1 MSHCTKKDSY
11 EECELNILRHAV
23 DIAEEKQKIKGRN
36 DKEVTDIMNVVE
48 NFLRKRKLICYGGTA
63 INNILPS
70 EDQFYD
76 YSVELP
82 DYDFYSPNALKDTK
96 DLANIYVKEGFED
109 VQAKAGVHHGTY
121 KVFVKN
127 IPVADVSQ
135 LDPKLFKYI
144 YRDAKQFNG
153 IKYCPPNFLR
163 MAMYLELSRPFGDV
177 SRWEKVLKRLTLL
190 NKHYP
195 LQVDNCFDQVFKRE
209 FKADDKKTLNIYAIV
224 RDSFLDQGLVF
235 FGGHAINLYK
245 NHMGKSYKMIID
257 KIPDFDVLS
266 NNPMQSS
273 QIVLER
279 LKEKGF
285 KHITSKKH
293 APIGEIISEHYEIRV
308 GKQPVGF
315 IYKPLACHS
324 YNNIHIKGKKVKV
337 ASIDTMLSFYLAF
350 YYADKPYYDKNKIL
364 CFAKMLFDVQKKNRL
379 SQKGVLR
386 RFSITCYGKQGTL
399 ADMRNEKTE
408 MFKAL
413 KNKRN
418 SKEYEEWFLRYEPGE
433 KNKQEKKK
441 KTKKRKKRK
450 KSRKSRKVYKTNSDY
465 KLKPF

>member
-1 MSHCTKKDSY
+1 MSQCSKKDTY

-23 DIAEEKQKIKGRN
+23 DIAENKQQIKGRN
-36 DKEVTDIMNVVE
+36 EKEVTEIMDIVE
-48 NFLRKRKLICYGGTA
+48 DFLRKRKLMCYGGTA

-76 YSVELP
+76 YNVELP
-82 DYDFYSPNALKDTK
+82 DYDFYSPTALKDTK
-96 DLANIYVKEGFED
+96 DLADIYAKKGFDD
-109 VQAKAGVHHGTY
+109 VEAKSGVHHGTY

-135 LDPKLFKYI
+135 LDPRLFKNI
-144 YRDAKQFNG
+144 YKDAKHFNG
-153 IKYCPPNFLR
+153 IKYCPPDFLR

-195 LQVDNCFDQVFKRE
+195 IRGEDCFEKTFKRE
-209 FKADDKKTLNIYAIV
+209 FKSTDKQHLNIYAIV

-245 NHMGKSYKMIID
+245 NHMGKSYKMIVD

-266 NNPMQSS
+266 NNPKKSS
-273 QIVLER
+273 QILAER

-285 KHITSKKH
+285 KNVSLKKH
-293 APIGEIISEHYEIRV
+293 DAIGEIISENYEVRV

-315 IYKPLACHS
+315 VYKPLACHS
-324 YNNIHIKGKKVKV
+324 YNNIEIKGKKVKV

-350 YYADKPYYDKNKIL
+350 YYADKPYYDKNKIM
-364 CFAKMLFDVQKKNRL
+364 CFSKMLFDVQKKNRL
-379 SQKGVLR
+379 AQKGVLR

-408 MFKAL
+408 QFKKL
-413 KNKRN
+413 KDKRT
-418 SKEYEEWFLRYEPGE
+418 SKEYEEWFLRYEPKGVDKKDNKSTNKKSKKSKRRGE
-433 KNKQEKKK
+433 KGSNSH
-441 KTKKRKKRK
+441 TRKKR
-450 KSRKSRKVYKTNSDY
+450 
-465 KLKPF
+465 

>member
-1 MSHCTKKDSY
+1 MVKCNKKDSY
-11 EECELNILRHAV
+11 DECELNILRNAV
-23 DIAEEKQKIKGRN
+23 DIAEEKQQKQGRN
-36 DKEVTDIMNVVE
+36 EKEVNDIMTIVE
-48 NFLRKRKLICYGGTA
+48 DFLRKRKLICYGGTA

-76 YSVELP
+76 YSIELP

-96 DLANIYVKEGFED
+96 DLADIYIKQGFED
-109 VQAKAGVHHGTY
+109 VEAKSGVHHGTY

-135 LDPKLFKYI
+135 LNNVLFKNI
-144 YRDAKQFNG
+144 YKDAKQYNG

-195 LQVDNCFDQVFKRE
+195 IEPNNCFEKVFKRE
-209 FKADDKKTLNIYAIV
+209 FNTKDKNTLNIYAIV
-224 RDSFLDQGLVF
+224 RDSFVDQGLVF

-245 NHMGKSYKMIID
+245 NHMSKSYKLLVN

-266 NNPMQSS
+266 NDPNKSA
-273 QIVLER
+273 QILMER
-279 LKEKGF
+279 LKEQGF
-285 KHITSKKH
+285 KHVFIKKH
-293 APIGEIISEHYEIRV
+293 ASIGEIISTHYEIRV
-308 GKQPVGF
+308 GKQTVGF

-324 YNNIHIKGKKVKV
+324 YNNIYINDRKIKV

-350 YYADKPYYDKNKIL
+350 YYADKPYYDKNRIM
-364 CFAKMLFDVQKKNRL
+364 CFSKMLFDVQKKNRL

-386 RFSITCYGKQGTL
+386 QFSITCYGTKQTL
-399 ADMRNEKTE
+399 ANMQNKKTE
-408 MFKAL
+408 KYKEL
-413 KNKRN
+413 KKKYN
-418 SKEYEEWFLRYEPGE
+418 SKEYEEWFLRYQPGE
-433 KNKQEKKK
+433 KKEDKK
-441 KTKKRKKRK
+441 KTKKRKKMKKRK
-450 KSRKSRKVYKTNSDY
+450 QTKKRLTNKDY
-465 KLKPF
+465 KLKLFYN

>member
-135 LDPKLFKYI
+135 LEPKLFKNI

-433 KNKQEKKK
+433 KNKQEKRK
-441 KTKKRKKRK
+441 KTKKRKKRE
-450 KSRKSRKVYKTNSDY
+450 KSRKSKKLYKSNSDY
-465 KLKPF
+465 KLKPY

>member
-1 MSHCTKKDSY
+1 MVKCNKKDSY
-11 EECELNILRHAV
+11 DECELNILRNAV
-23 DIAEEKQKIKGRN
+23 DIAEEKQQKKGRN
-36 DKEVTDIMNVVE
+36 EKEVNDIMAIVE
-48 NFLRKRKLICYGGTA
+48 DFLRKRKLICYGGTA

-76 YSVELP
+76 YSIELP

-96 DLANIYVKEGFED
+96 DLADIYIKQGFED
-109 VQAKAGVHHGTY
+109 VEAKSGVHHGTY

-135 LDPKLFKYI
+135 LNHVLFKNI
-144 YRDAKQFNG
+144 YKDAKQYNG

-195 LQVDNCFDQVFKRE
+195 IEPNNCFEKVFKRE
-209 FKADDKKTLNIYAIV
+209 FNTKDKNTLNIYAIV
-224 RDSFLDQGLVF
+224 RDSFVDQGLVF

-245 NHMGKSYKMIID
+245 NHMNKSYKLLVN

-266 NNPMQSS
+266 NDPNKSA
-273 QIVLER
+273 QILMER
-279 LKEKGF
+279 LKENGF
-285 KHITSKKH
+285 KHVFIKKH
-293 APIGEIISEHYEIRV
+293 ASIGEIISTHYEIRV
-308 GKQPVGF
+308 GKQTVGF

-324 YNNIHIKGKKVKV
+324 YNNIYINDRKIKV

-350 YYADKPYYDKNKIL
+350 YYADKPYYDKNRIM
-364 CFAKMLFDVQKKNRL
+364 CFSKMLFDVQKKNRL

-386 RFSITCYGKQGTL
+386 RFSITCYGRQQTL

-408 MFKAL
+408 KYKEL
-413 KNKRN
+413 KNKPN
-418 SKEYEEWFLRYEPGE
+418 SKEYEEWFLKYQPGE
-433 KNKQEKKK
+433 KKEDEKQTRKRKKMK
-441 KTKKRKKRK
+441 KRKQTKKRL
-450 KSRKSRKVYKTNSDY
+450 TNKDY
-465 KLKPF
+465 KLKSFYN